1 MNENCTNWSL
11 SLWVHNEKTFHQ
23 YKVKDFSPPQGLI
36 ERHNVPFVLGIKVEP
51 MKGPRIQEAT
61 MELHSEK
68 RAFEKIHL
76 LQVLQSNEST
86 LKRFYYANK
95 QVLMVMMGGFE
106 VNVNQIEKLR
116 KIERSNESILDN
128 NGFYPPLPSTMV
140 SVHIFIL
147 NNFAVVERR
156 ETLNIEAEMPF
167 DRGVQARSRDILSRL
182 FRKKGY
188 ILLSRLFRKIGDFV
202 EVKVNGVVHKG
213 KVCPTNSTMVVLV
226 VFGML
231 LNVHISH

>member
-1 MNENCTNWSL
+1 M
-11 SLWVHNEKTFHQ
+11 
-23 YKVKDFSPPQGLI
+23 
-36 ERHNVPFVLGIKVEP
+36 
-51 MKGPRIQEAT
+51 
-61 MELHSEK
+61 
-68 RAFEKIHL
+68 
-76 LQVLQSNEST
+76 
-86 LKRFYYANK
+86 
-95 QVLMVMMGGFE
+95 
-106 VNVNQIEKLR
+106 
-116 KIERSNESILDN
+116 
-128 NGFYPPLPSTMV
+128 MV

-147 NNFAVVERR
+147 NNFVVVERR

-188 ILLSRLFRKIGDFV
+188 ILLSTYLRIFKIGDFV